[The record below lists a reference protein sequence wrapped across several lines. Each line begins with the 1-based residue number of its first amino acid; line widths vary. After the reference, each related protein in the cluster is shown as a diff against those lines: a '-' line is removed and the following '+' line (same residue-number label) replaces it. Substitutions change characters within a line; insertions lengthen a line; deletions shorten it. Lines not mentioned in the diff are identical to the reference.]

1 MNPTANYELTIII
14 PVYNEQESFPSLAQA
29 LQNYIEKASVKTC
42 VLFVNDASTDQS
54 LVLIRDLCMRKKD
67 FFYLSLERRNGVSGA
82 IKASLMRIKS
92 PLTGYMEADLQ
103 TFPDDFE
110 KLLKYRFDS
119 GLVCGVRDFS
129 HESLYVRFIKYF
141 FANIRHMFTGD
152 FIEDASCPLKIGKTK
167 LLQSL
172 PWYSGIQF
180 LLPALVQL
188 TGNRVCAVN
197 VRYQSRRFGKSKHNH
212 LSAVMSN
219 FCNLLVFLWMKKRYL
234 DPAVRENNL
243 DN

>member
-1 MNPTANYELTIII
+1 MNPTLNYELSIII
-14 PVYNEQESFPSLAQA
+14 PVYNEQESFPILAAA
-29 LQNYIEKASVKTC
+29 LQTYIEKASVRAC
-42 VLFVNDASTDQS
+42 VIFVNDASTDQS
-54 LVLIRDLCMRKKD
+54 LVLIRDFCMRQKD
-67 FFYLSLERRNGVSGA
+67 FYYLSLERRNGVSGA
-82 IKASLMRIKS
+82 LKAALMKIKS
-92 PLTGYMEADLQ
+92 PFIGYMDADLQ

-110 KLLKYRFDS
+110 KLLKYRFDA

-129 HESLYVRFIKYF
+129 HESLHVRFVKYF

-152 FIEDASCPLKIGKTK
+152 FIEDTGCPLKIGKTQ

-188 TGNRVCAVN
+188 TGNRVRAVN
-197 VRYQSRRFGKSKHNH
+197 VRYQRRRFGKSKRNH
-212 LSAVMSN
+212 VAMFMSN
-219 FCNLLVFLWMKKRYL
+219 CCNLLVFMWMKKRYL
-234 DPAVRENNL
+234 DPAVRENNI